1 MQPNT
6 QLEDIATHLKQYVQ
20 TNIELTKIEV
30 IEQVTT
36 VTAKMISYILIAFFS
51 FLFILFLSFYV
62 ALSLSNQLGNN
73 FSGFGIVTM
82 FYLLLTVTVLYGKKK
97 LLSHPIR
104 EKLIGEI
111 LKNNSAN

>member
-6 QLEDIATHLKQYVQ
+6 QLEEIATHLKQYVQ

-30 IEQVTT
+30 IEHVTL
-36 VTAKMISYILIAFFS
+36 VAAKMISYILIAVCS
-51 FLFILFLSFYV
+51 FLCVVFLSFYA
-62 ALSLSNQLGNN
+62 ALSLSTQLGNN

-82 FYLLLTVTVLYGKKK
+82 FYLLLTVTLLYGKKK
-97 LLSHPIR
+97 LLSNPLR

-111 LKNNSAN
+111 LKK